1 MITGMTAQTYRP
13 FLDVLVAHTDLRLPE
28 GCDTLGWKTV
38 RPDLRSHGGFRWP
51 WPGDVVSDPHAA
63 PGGSTCP
70 SGDTGGFSIAKNWHG
85 ARAGGHGGS
94 TILLLA
100 YARGDVLAEDA
111 CALRVQAAHVIDV
124 IDVCSLI
131 RDECAG
137 AYLAGAD
144 LAGANLTG
152 ADLPG
157 AYLAGADLTRTSLRH
172 ANLTDAYLP
181 AVNLTSA
188 DLTDADLT
196 GANLAY
202 AENLETVTGYNPA
215 GNRTEDPQPAT
226 R

>member
-13 FLDVLVAHTDLRLPE
+13 FLDILVAHTDLPLPE
-28 GCDTLGWKTV
+28 GCDTWGWKTV

-51 WPGDVVSDPHAA
+51 WPDGTVTDPHAT
-63 PGGSTCP
+63 PGSSTCP
-70 SGDTGGFSIAKNWHG
+70 SGETGGFSIAKNWHG

-100 YARGDVLAEDA
+100 YALGDVLAEDA
-111 CALRVQAAHVIDV
+111 CALRVAAAHVADV
-124 IDVCSLI
+124 IDVHRLVRS
-131 RDECAG
+131 ECAG

-144 LAGANLTG
+144 LAGADLTG

-157 AYLAGADLTRTSLRH
+157 VYLAGADLTRTSLRR

-181 AVNLTSA
+181 AVDLAYA
-188 DLTDADLT
+188 DLADACLT

-202 AENLETVTGYNPA
+202 AENLDTVRPLNLLTY
-215 GNRTEDPQPAT
+215 D
-226 R
+226 